1 MDLQLKDRVVIVTGG
16 AKGIGAA
23 ITRMV
28 AEEGAIPVIVD
39 RDPDAGE
46 KSRADL
52 RQHGNVSDLIVAD
65 LVTPEA
71 CSKAVEQTMKKF
83 GRIDA
88 LVNNAGVNDGVG
100 LEKGSPDQFVASL
113 QRNLLH
119 YYHMAHYA
127 LPSLKR
133 TQGAIVNISSKTAV
147 TGQGGTSGYVASKG
161 AILAMTREWAV
172 ELLPCGI
179 RVNAVIPA
187 EVMTPL
193 YQQWLSTFSNPEEKL
208 KTIVAKIPLGK
219 RMTTSEEIAA
229 MVVFLISSKTSHI
242 TGQHLYVDGGYVHLD
257 RALT

>member
-161 AILAMTREWAV
+161 AILAMTREWAA